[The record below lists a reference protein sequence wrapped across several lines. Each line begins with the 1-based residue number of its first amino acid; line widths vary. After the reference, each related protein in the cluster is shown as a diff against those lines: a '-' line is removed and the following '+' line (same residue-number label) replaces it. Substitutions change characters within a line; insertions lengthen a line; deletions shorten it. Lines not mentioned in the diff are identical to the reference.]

1 MFTGILKRWKTEGTG
16 FTASRHPIQSLL
28 FNLCEKDFTNTMV
41 MFSQTLSKDSSFE
54 FNFSLI
60 WEIPFDDDDDDD
72 DNMEWTMWEIL
83 NSIYLYA

>member
-16 FTASRHPIQSLL
+16 FTASHHPIQSLL

-41 MFSQTLSKDSSFE
+41 MFSQTLSKILLLNLVFID
-54 FNFSLI
+54 
-60 WEIPFDDDDDDD
+60 IPFDDDDDDDDD